1 MIIDIVVAA
10 VIIISAIISFLRG
23 FIREILTIAG
33 IVGGLAAAYFM
44 GPMFSPV
51 VQGWFG
57 VDPSAEEIGKLFDLV
72 PMDIVGSVTAYA
84 SIFILFVILI
94 SVVSHLTAGA
104 VKAMGLGPVDR
115 TLGVVFGIGR
125 AVVLLG
131 LLYLPF
137 HLLMDAQTKHN
148 LFEESRTHIFIE
160 KTAIFLSGFLPNSEA
175 VEEKI
180 EDVADEADKKLKDKL
195 MEQDLLQGAGDKL
208 KNIAPKKKEEGYEDE
223 QREEL
228 EMLFKDENSQS
239 DILKTPNFNE

>member
-23 FIREILTIAG
+23 FIREVLTIAG
-33 IVGGLAAAYFM
+33 IIGGLAAAYFM
-44 GPMFSPV
+44 GPTFSPV

-57 VDPSAEEIGKLFDLV
+57 VDGKLFDLV

-84 SIFILFVILI
+84 SIFVLFVIII
-94 SVVSHLTAGA
+94 SIISYLTAGA
-104 VKAMGLGPVDR
+104 VKAMGLGPIDR
-115 TLGVVFGIGR
+115 SLGVVFGIGR

-137 HLLMDAQTKHN
+137 HLLMDAKTKHG

-180 EDVADEADKKLKDKL
+180 EDVADEAETKLKDKL
-195 MEQDLLQGAGDKL
+195 MEQDLLQGASDKL
-208 KNIAPKKKEEGYEDE
+208 KNAVPQKKEEGYEDE

-228 EMLFKDENSQS
+228 EMLFKDEGSENG
-239 DILKTPNFNE
+239 ILKTPNFNE